1 MAGDIRLNDLHAF
14 DLTRTNGLAELRV
27 HPQGLP
33 TIILGYRLYEL
44 EGDGGSTSTVLVP
57 GGGNFVVLAPQREV
71 TNVGSLGTEFT
82 ALGTG
87 VFVEQQFRRVSR
99 TYGLHGPIRVRRPG
113 RRLHARELAERREQP
128 HQHPHHARA
137 AAPLDR

>member
-1 MAGDIRLNDLHAF
+1 
-14 DLTRTNGLAELRV
+14 LTRTNGLAELRV

-33 TIILGYRLYEL
+33 TVILGYRLYEL

-57 GGGNFVVLAPQREV
+57 GGGNFVVLAPQRQV

-87 VFVEQQFRRVSR
+87 FFVEQQYRRVSR
-99 TYGLHGPIRVRRPG
+99 SSGRHGPQVPAGLDPAQGFTLTSWQSVEDDHIDIPITRVRVRRPVG
-113 RRLHARELAERREQP
+113 
-128 HQHPHHARA
+128 
-137 AAPLDR
+137 DGV